1 MPRRLRFFLPGLAA
15 TCCLWAPVS
24 HGHAL
29 LHEVLDGEAVIVRLT
44 FAGGDES
51 PWFEPYEVFA
61 PGEETAFQSGRVNAL
76 GEVTFRPDR
85 AGAWKLRVIS
95 ADGHGATITL
105 EVGDAG
111 DVLAVQEAQGNA
123 HGHWSRVF
131 AALGYVLGLFGLLMV
146 WRQSRARPPP
156 AA

>member
-1 MPRRLRFFLPGLAA
+1 MPQRLHCFLSVLAA
-15 TCCLWAPVS
+15 MCCLGVPVA

-29 LHEVLDGEAVIVRLT
+29 LHEFLDGEAVIVRLT

-76 GEVTFRPDR
+76 GEVMFRPDR
-85 AGAWKLRVIS
+85 PGAWKLRVIS

-105 EVGDAG
+105 EVDGAG
-111 DVLAVQEAQGNA
+111 EVLAVEGTHGDA
-123 HGHWSRVF
+123 HGHWSRVI
-131 AALGYVLGLFGLLMV
+131 AALGYVLGAFGLLMI
-146 WRQSRARPPP
+146 WRQWRARPPP